1 LKHEGYL
8 SKIQDVPSIVLK
20 AGTHFDSSRNQPFLT
35 TPTATPRMFTRPSL
49 SMMEPEAGFSDK
61 KITFLVHFSQP
72 ATSSELNR
80 RVFPPGYA
88 GLLTSLEIQDPL
100 FELEVAAVRDRQNSR
115 R

>member
-1 LKHEGYL
+1 
-8 SKIQDVPSIVLK
+8 
-20 AGTHFDSSRNQPFLT
+20 
-35 TPTATPRMFTRPSL
+35 
-49 SMMEPEAGFSDK
+49 MMEPEAGFSDK

-100 FELEVAAVRDRQNSR
+100 FELEVAAVEIVKIAADKPGYGSVK
-115 R
+115 